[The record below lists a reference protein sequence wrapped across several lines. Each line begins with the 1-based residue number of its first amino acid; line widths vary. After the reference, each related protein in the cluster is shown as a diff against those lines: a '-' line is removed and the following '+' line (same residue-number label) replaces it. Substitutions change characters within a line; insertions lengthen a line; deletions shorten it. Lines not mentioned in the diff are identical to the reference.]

1 MTEIK
6 QHYLMWG
13 KYTSNDSESPDILEF
28 KVIDFNIFN
37 TEYSK
42 NVKIKQ
48 RIENSWKEIILP
60 LKSHT
65 SLNSA
70 LLYLW
75 VKERKAKQIKKGKRI
90 FLKTWLGLSKNG
102 NVIRRYKMEFIIP
115 L

>member
-1 MTEIK
+1 MSEIK
-6 QHYLMWG
+6 NHYLRWG
-13 KYTSNDSESPDILEF
+13 QYISKDFKMPDTLEF
-28 KVIDFNIFN
+28 KVIDFKIFD

-48 RIENSWKEIILP
+48 KIENSWSEIVLP

-65 SLNSA
+65 SLNGA

-75 VKERKAKQIKKGKRI
+75 IKERKSKNIKKGKKI

-102 NVIRRYKMEFIIP
+102 NVIRRYKMEFTLP
-115 L
+115 S